1 MQESANRLNW
11 LIFIA
16 LGVMWGS
23 SYLFIKIGV
32 ETLTP
37 LTLVALRLAVGAAL
51 LVGVVLLAREPM
63 PRRIGTYGH
72 LVVMSIFNIV
82 LPFALITWAE
92 QSVASSLAA
101 ILTATVPLF
110 VIVIAAFAL
119 RDEPITTGRVLGLL
133 VGFAGVV
140 LLTGGGAVDSGSVV
154 AELALVGAAVSY
166 AIGAV
171 YARRN
176 VRGLRPMVPAV
187 LQVGIAFV
195 ISATLALTFE
205 RPFELSY
212 PPQAIVSVL
221 WIGLL
226 GSGLA
231 YLAFFRLLATWGAT
245 RTSMVA
251 YVLPAVGIVLG
262 VAFAAETIDLR
273 IIAGTLMIAAGIG
286 LVNARI
292 SRRSLRGGRQPE
304 GKVAA

>member
-1 MQESANRLNW
+1 MQDRANQLNW

-37 LTLVALRLAVGAAL
+37 FTLVALRLAIGAAL
-51 LVGVVLLAREPM
+51 LIAVVVIAREPM

-82 LPFALITWAE
+82 LPFSLITWAE

-101 ILTATVPLF
+101 ILTAAVPLF
-110 VIVIAAFAL
+110 VIVIAAVAL
-119 RDEPITTGRVLGLL
+119 RDEPITIGRAAGLV

-140 LLTGGGAVDSGSVV
+140 ILTGGGLAGSSSFV
-154 AELALVGAAVSY
+154 AELALVAAAVSY

-187 LQVGIAFV
+187 LQVGFAFI
-195 ISATLALTFE
+195 ISASLALVFE

-212 PPQAIVSVL
+212 PPQAWFAL
-221 WIGLL
+221 AWIGLL

-251 YVLPAVGIVLG
+251 YVLPIVGIVLG
-262 VAFAAETIDLR
+262 VAFASETVDLR
-273 IIAGTLMIAAGIG
+273 IIAGTLLVIGGIA
-286 LVNARI
+286 LVNARFGRL
-292 SRRSLRGGRQPE
+292 SLGRRADAKAETAG
-304 GKVAA
+304 

>member
-1 MQESANRLNW
+1 MDRANRLNW
-11 LIFIA
+11 LIFLA

-23 SYLFIKIGV
+23 SYLFIKIGI

-37 LTLVALRLAVGAAL
+37 LTLVALRLAVGGAL
-51 LVGVVLLAREPM
+51 LTGLVLLAREPM
-63 PRRIGTYGH
+63 PRRVATYGH

-82 LPFALITWAE
+82 LPFTLITWAE
-92 QSVASSLAA
+92 LTVASSLAA

-110 VIVIAAFAL
+110 VIVIAAVAL
-119 RDEPITTGRVLGLL
+119 RDEPITVGRVAGLIL
-133 VGFAGVV
+133 GFAGVV
-140 LLTGGGAVDSGSVV
+140 MLTGGGTSEPGSLV
-154 AELALVGAAVSY
+154 AQLALIGAAISY

-176 VRGLRPMVPAV
+176 VKGLRPMVPAM
-187 LQVGIAFV
+187 LQVTIAFA
-195 ISATLALTFE
+195 ISAGLALVFE
-205 RPFELSY
+205 RPFSLSY
-212 PPQAIVSVL
+212 PPQAIASVL

-262 VAFAAETIDLR
+262 VAFAGEAIDAR
-273 IIAGTLMIAAGIG
+273 IIGGSLMIAGGIG

-292 SRRSLRGGRQPE
+292 TLRRLAGALRRAKEVP
-304 GKVAA
+304 A